1 MQVLVTGAAGF
12 IGAHLCQALLARG
25 VPVVGVDNF
34 SSYYDVGLKRARLAA
49 LTDAPG
55 FTLIEADISDRA
67 LADAPPAA
75 FADITHIAHLAA
87 QPGVRHSL
95 IDPFAYVQAN
105 VMGQVVMLELAK
117 RLTRLEH
124 FVYASS
130 SSVYGG
136 AAAVPF
142 SLADPADQPDSLYAA
157 TKRSDEL
164 IARTYAH
171 LFAIPCTG
179 LRFFTVY
186 GPWGRPDMAP
196 MLFADGILK
205 QRPITVYNAG
215 EMERDFTFVDDIIAG
230 CMAAL
235 AKPPSDVGPPHRV
248 FNLGNNR
255 AEKLTRFIAVLEDA
269 LGAKAT
275 IIHAPMQPGDVP
287 RTFADITESQ
297 AVLGY
302 APTTAIEAGL
312 PKFAAWAKPWLMQG

>member
-1 MQVLVTGAAGF
+1 MRVLVTGAAGF
-12 IGAHLCQALLARG
+12 IGAHLSQALLRRG
-25 VPVVGVDNF
+25 VPVIGVDNF
-34 SSYYDVGLKRARLAA
+34 SPYYDIKLKRARLAA
-49 LTDAPG
+49 LTDLPG
-55 FTLIEADISDRA
+55 FTMIEADISDRA

-75 FADITHIAHLAA
+75 FADVTHIAHLAA

-95 IDPFAYVQAN
+95 IDPYAYIQAN

-117 RLTRLEH
+117 RLPKLAH

-142 SLADPADQPDSLYAA
+142 SLEDRADQPDSPYAA

-171 LFAIPCTG
+171 LFAIPATG

-196 MLFADGILK
+196 ILFADGILK
-205 QRPITVYNAG
+205 RRPITVYNSG
-215 EMERDFTFVDDIIAG
+215 QMERDFTFIDDIVAG

-235 AKPPSDVGPPHRV
+235 EKPPTGLAPPHRV
-248 FNLGNNR
+248 FNLGNSR

-269 LGAKAT
+269 LGAKAE

-287 RTFADITESQ
+287 RTFADISDSQ

-302 APTTAIEAGL
+302 QPTTPIEVGL
-312 PKFAAWAKPWLMQG
+312 PKFAAWAKPWLTQG